1 MDTSDIVLKDNKEED
16 FLLLSGIQHFV
27 FCKRQWALIHI
38 EQQWQENLRT
48 IEGGILHEKT
58 HDNTIIE
65 SRGDLIISRGMGIFS
80 SSLGLTGACDVVE
93 FHSASDGVSI
103 FGRDGSYKPVPVEYK
118 RGKPKE
124 DGADELQLCAQAMCL
139 EEMLLCEIPEAFLF
153 YGETRRRLK
162 IVLDEALRDRVK
174 TIAREMHELYDKRYT
189 PKVKLSKS
197 CKACSLTEICMP
209 KLCKNPSV
217 NNYIKKNLLGVEE

>member
-1 MDTSDIVLKDNKEED
+1 MMEYNEED

-48 IEGGILHEKT
+48 IEGEILHEKV
-58 HDNTIIE
+58 HDNTIKE
-65 SRGDLIISRGMGIFS
+65 KRGDLIVSRGMAIFS
-80 SSLGLTGACDVVE
+80 RSLGISGTCDIVE
-93 FHSASDGVSI
+93 LYKTSDGVNI
-103 FGRDGSYKPVPVEYK
+103 FGRDGTYKPVPVEYK

-124 DGADELQLCAQAMCL
+124 DESDVLQLCAQAICL
-139 EEMLLCEIPEAFLF
+139 EEMLLCQIPEAYLF
-153 YGETRRRLK
+153 YGETKRRLK
-162 IVLDEALRDRVK
+162 ILLDEGLRDLVK
-174 TIAREMHELYDKRYT
+174 TIVKEMHGLYDKRYT
-189 PKVKLSKS
+189 PKVKITKS

-217 NNYIKKNLLGVEE
+217 SDYIKKNLMGVEE

>member
-1 MDTSDIVLKDNKEED
+1 MEYKEED

-58 HDNTIIE
+58 HDDTIKE
-65 SRGDLIISRGMGIFS
+65 KRGDIIISRGMAIFS
-80 SSLGLTGACDVVE
+80 RSLGLTGTCDIVE
-93 FHSASDGVSI
+93 LHKDPKGVKI
-103 FGRDGSYKPVPVEYK
+103 FGRDGTYKPVPVEYK

-124 DGADELQLCAQAMCL
+124 DESDALQLCAQAMCL

-153 YGETRRRLK
+153 YWETKRRLK
-162 IVLDEALRDRVK
+162 IILDEVLRGRVK
-174 TIAREMHELYDKRYT
+174 TIAKEMHELYDKRYT

-217 NNYIKKNLLGVEE
+217 TYYIKKNLSEMEGEVEE

>member
-1 MDTSDIVLKDNKEED
+1 MEYKEDD
-16 FLLLSGIQHFV
+16 FLLLSGIQHFA

-48 IEGGILHEKT
+48 IEGEILHEKT
-58 HDNTIIE
+58 HDNTIKE
-65 SRGDLIISRGMGIFS
+65 KRGDLIVSRGMGIFS
-80 SSLGLTGACDVVE
+80 RSLGITGACDVVE
-93 FHSASDGVSI
+93 LHRASDGVKI
-103 FGRDGSYKPVPVEYK
+103 FGRDGTYKPVPVEYK

-124 DGADELQLCAQAMCL
+124 DESDVLQLCAQALCL

-153 YGETRRRLK
+153 YGETKRRLK
-162 IVLDEALRDRVK
+162 IILDDDLRGRVK
-174 TIAREMHELYDKRYT
+174 TIFKEMHDLYDRRHT
-189 PKVKLSKS
+189 PKVKISKA

-217 NNYIKKNLLGVEE
+217 IGYIKKNLLEVEMEE